1 MNEFFITSGSIMTLL
16 MSIVGFSLHR
26 VVNDVKKCIDITLE
40 NKSRIDLVEQQ
51 QKNDVK
57 RIEERTQIE
66 LQQLTRNV
74 NLLSK
79 NVHDLIVKISER

>member
-16 MSIVGFSLHR
+16 MSIVGFFLHR
-26 VVNDVKKCIDITLE
+26 VVNDLKKYIELTLE

-51 QKNDVK
+51 QKNDIK

-66 LQQLTRNV
+66 LQQLTKNV
-74 NLLSK
+74 NALSK
-79 NVHDLIVKISER
+79 NVHDLILKISER

>member
-16 MSIVGFSLHR
+16 MSIVGFFLHR
-26 VVNDVKKCIDITLE
+26 VVNDVKKCIEITLE

-57 RIEERTQIE
+57 RIEERTQLE